1 LASGVP
7 LLGGYDETKEGCKA
21 MWTLQEEFSRIEI
34 GKSSQFRNLKL
45 FPLIRREVNKA
56 ALDYL
61 LLEDGIA
68 QGKVR
73 VTELSGGGS
82 VPELSIINEAELPI
96 LLVDGEELVGAK
108 QNRVLNLSILVPAK
122 QTMAIPVCCV
132 EAGRWRS
139 ASVDLKTAAHMMY
152 SGARGQRVS
161 QVTGSM
167 RSSGSRSS
175 DQSAVWEELAAKAVR
190 LKTAS
195 PTQAM
200 SALFDHHAR
209 GVEEFV
215 RAFKHEE
222 NQCGIAFAISGRL
235 FGLDLFDSAEVMRKF
250 FQKLVRSYALDALD
264 AATEGTEQA
273 GMEDL
278 SAFLKSIGTAPS
290 FSDNAVGIGKD
301 VRITGSAVSGAALW
315 GKERYIHICA
325 FAKEST
331 SAERPSFWT
340 RLTRP
345 SRRRVN

>member
-1 LASGVP
+1 
-7 LLGGYDETKEGCKA
+7 
-21 MWTLQEEFSRIEI
+21 MWTLQEELSRIEV

-45 FPLIRREVNKA
+45 FSLIRQDVSRA

-82 VPELSIINEAELPI
+82 VPELSVINDAELPV

-108 QNRVLNLSILVPAK
+108 QNRVLNLTILVPAK
-122 QTMAIPVCCV
+122 HTMAIPVSCV

-139 ASVDLKTAAHMMY
+139 ASMDLKTVDHMMY

-175 DQSAVWEELAAKAVR
+175 DQGAVWDELAAKAVR

-215 RAFKHEE
+215 RAFTCEKD
-222 NQCGIAFAISGRL
+222 QCGVAFAISGRL
-235 FGLDLFDSAEVMRKF
+235 FGLDLFDSTEVMGKF
-250 FQKLVRSYALDALD
+250 FQKLIRSYALDALD
-264 AATEGTEQA
+264 ADADGKYQAGTE
-273 GMEDL
+273 EL
-278 SAFLKSIGTAPS
+278 TAFLNGIGTAAS
-290 FSDNAVGIGKD
+290 FSDKAVGLGKD
-301 VRITGSAVSGAALW
+301 VRISGSTVSGAALW
-315 GKERYIHICA
+315 AQERYLHICA
-325 FAKEST
+325 FAKESANT
-331 SAERPSFWT
+331 ERPSFWT

-345 SRRRVN
+345 SRRRAN

>member
-1 LASGVP
+1 
-7 LLGGYDETKEGCKA
+7 
-21 MWTLQEEFSRIEI
+21 MWTLQEEFSRIET

-45 FPLIRREVNKA
+45 FSLVRRDAGKA

-73 VTELSGGGS
+73 VTEVSGGGS
-82 VPELSIINEAELPI
+82 VPELSIVNDADLPV

-108 QNRVLNLSILVPAK
+108 QNRVLNLTILVPAK
-122 QTMAIPVCCV
+122 HTMAIPVSCV

-139 ASVDLKTAAHMMY
+139 ASLDLKTAGHMMY

-175 DQSAVWEELAAKAVR
+175 DQGALWEELAAKAVR

-215 RAFKHEE
+215 RAFTCEE
-222 NQCGIAFAISGRL
+222 DQCGIAFAISGRL
-235 FGLDLFDSAEVMRKF
+235 FGLDLFDSAEVMGKF
-250 FQKLVRSYALDALD
+250 FQKMVRSYALDALD
-264 AATEGTEQA
+264 ADAEGKEQA
-273 GMEDL
+273 GTEEL
-278 SAFLKSIGTAPS
+278 SAFLNGIGTAAS
-290 FSDNAVGIGKD
+290 FSDSAVGLGKD
-301 VRITGSAVSGAALW
+301 VRITGPTVSGAALW
-315 GKERYIHICA
+315 AKERYLHICA
-325 FAKEST
+325 FAKESG
-331 SAERPSFWT
+331 SAERSSFWT

-345 SRRRVN
+345 SRRRAN